1 MNTPEHY
8 QPILYLDPADVIGP
22 LPTGSGQPSNIFG
35 VHPSKTGVMTT

>member
-8 QPILYLDPADVIGP
+8 QPILYLDPADVIGL
-22 LPTGSGQPSNIFG
+22 LPYWLGAAVKLFG